1 MHALLLLA
9 TLASTLVLRS
19 GDRIVV
25 EGPIRLDDGVMTF
38 RSAGL
43 LYSLPSDEVERI
55 DTHANAEP
63 PAATVP
69 ETAAEPAVRLR
80 VSAEE
85 RKRLLAELEKNHGGS
100 PAPRQKILEEIPP
113 LPTATERRE
122 ARSDESSWRRR
133 ARMYEESVLRA
144 REDLALLESR
154 IAELESKI
162 LGLVTLGYKSHQFSY
177 DTRELV
183 RSREQLP
190 AARLQVTRAER
201 ALEQF
206 KDDARREGIA
216 PGWLR

>member
-1 MHALLLLA
+1 MNALLLLA

-19 GDRIVV
+19 GDRIVAD
-25 EGPIRLDDGVMTF
+25 GPIRLDDGVMTF
-38 RSAGL
+38 RSAGM
-43 LYSLPSDEVERI
+43 LYSLPAEEVERI
-55 DTHANAEP
+55 ETQGQPEP
-63 PAATVP
+63 TPAAAPERAP
-69 ETAAEPAVRLR
+69 ETAIRLK

-100 PAPRQKILEEIPP
+100 PAPRQKILEEITP
-113 LPTATERRE
+113 LPTASERRDE
-122 ARSDESSWRRR
+122 RRDESAWRRR

-154 IAELESKI
+154 IEELESKI
-162 LGLVTLGYKSHQFSY
+162 LGLATLGYKPHQFSY

-201 ALEQF
+201 ALGQF